1 MASTLFRSEVIE
13 ARRQRLAGTVVAA
26 VPPSTRLYTII
37 AAVTSIIIL
46 LTLTFGQYASTAN
59 VRGIVAY
66 DLGVARVS
74 AASTGDVAVIHARA
88 GMRVAAGAPLVTVVT
103 ALGANGLSTQLAE
116 INTQVSEIDRQIVLA
131 GTIGL
136 TELQAL
142 QQQQAGLNTGIV
154 SLRRQKS
161 IVQSQIKITE
171 TMLARNA
178 RLAKAGAG
186 SQRQVDDTRAAL
198 LSRQA
203 ESEALTQ
210 KISDAQSKIG
220 EVGIQL
226 GQRGLTSDTSR
237 SQLVA
242 QRAILLAQ
250 RADIARADRLV
261 ITAPVAGEVSDVV
274 TEIGQRVGPDK
285 SLVTIVPQGS
295 VMETWLYAPTSAIG
309 FASPGQK
316 VRLRFDAYPY
326 QKYGWGQ
333 GTVMA
338 ISRVAIDPANVDAA
352 IRPTEPVFRV
362 RVRIDSM
369 GGLTVPKDGLRPGM
383 TLSANLV
390 MQSKPLWELIVG
402 PVKARVG
409 G

>member
-1 MASTLFRSEVIE
+1 MATALFRAEVFE

-26 VPPSTRLYTII
+26 VPPSARLYTII
-37 AAVTSIIIL
+37 VAVTCFIIL
-46 LTLTFGQYASTAN
+46 LTLSFGQYASTAN
-59 VRGIVAY
+59 VRGVVAY

-74 AASTGDVAVIHARA
+74 ASSPGDVAAIHVRA
-88 GMRVAAGAPLVTVVT
+88 GEQVAAGAPLLTIAT
-103 ALGANGLSTQLAE
+103 AQGANGLAAQLTEIETQ
-116 INTQVSEIDRQIVLA
+116 IREIDRQIALA
-131 GTIGL
+131 GTAGV

-142 QQQQAGLNTGIV
+142 RQQQSGLGGSIT
-154 SLRRQKS
+154 SLQRQRS
-161 IVQSQIKITE
+161 IVQSQIGITQS
-171 TMLARNA
+171 MLARNA

-186 SQRQVDDTRAAL
+186 SQRQVDDMRATL

-210 KISDAQSKIG
+210 RISDAQSKVS
-220 EVGIQL
+220 EVSIQL
-226 GQRGLTSDTSR
+226 SQRGLTSDTSR
-237 SQLVA
+237 SQLIA
-242 QRAILLAQ
+242 QRAILVAQ

-261 ITAPVAGEVSDVV
+261 IAAPVAGEVSDVA
-274 TEIGQRVGPDK
+274 TEIGQRVGPEK
-285 SLVTIVPQGS
+285 SLVTIIPLGS
-295 VMETWLYAPTSAIG
+295 KIEAWLYAPSSAIG
-309 FASPGQK
+309 FAKPGQQ

-333 GTVMA
+333 GTVVA

-369 GGLTVPKDGLRPGM
+369 GRLTVPRDSLRPGM
-383 TLSANLV
+383 SLSANLV
-390 MQSKPLWELIVG
+390 MQSRPLWDLIIG
-402 PVKARVG
+402 PVASQVG

>member
-1 MASTLFRSEVIE
+1 MATALFRAEVIE

-26 VPPSTRLYTII
+26 VPPSARLYTLVV
-37 AAVTSIIIL
+37 AATSFIIL
-46 LTLTFGQYASTAN
+46 LTLSFGSYASTAN
-59 VRGIVAY
+59 VRGIVAF

-74 AASTGDVAVIHARA
+74 ASSTGDVAAIHVRA
-88 GMRVAAGAPLVTVVT
+88 GAQVAAGAPLVTVVT
-103 ALGANGLSTQLAE
+103 AQGANGLSAQLAE
-116 INTQVSEIDRQIVLA
+116 IDTQLREIDRQIALA
-131 GTIGL
+131 GNSGL

-142 QQQQAGLNTGIV
+142 RQQQSGV
-154 SLRRQKS
+154 STSISSLQRQRV
-161 IVQSQIKITE
+161 IVQSQISITQA
-171 TMLARNA
+171 MLARNT

-186 SQRQVDDTRAAL
+186 SQRQVDDAREAL

-203 ESEALTQ
+203 ESEVLTQ
-210 KISDAQSKIG
+210 RISDAQGKIS
-220 EVGIQL
+220 EVNIAVS
-226 GQRGLTSDTSR
+226 QRGLTSDTSR

-242 QRAILLAQ
+242 QRAILIAQ

-261 ITAPVAGEVSDVV
+261 ISAPVAGEVSDVA

-295 VMETWLYAPTSAIG
+295 TIETWLYAPSSAIG
-309 FASPGQK
+309 FAKPGQQ

-326 QKYGWGQ
+326 QKYGWAE
-333 GTVMA
+333 GTVVA

-369 GGLTVPKDGLRPGM
+369 GRLTVPKDGLRPGM

-402 PVKARVG
+402 PVKAQVG